1 MTPDLLELDAAR
13 RYGGDVLRALEVD
26 AAHIRATP
34 ERVRSVTAPS
44 LADNLGDPAFRRLVV
59 AAWVADL
66 AAYGTPDDQVDLVRL
81 LYVMDTFPAG
91 FRVWFWG
98 DLPVGYTGWYPIAP
112 HTVDLLVAHPEQV
125 EHRGQ
130 VVPVRAHT
138 GPIYVFNY
146 SIAAPLRRTRASRL
160 LMRTLADEL
169 RAARP
174 TQLAAITVSPEGTRC
189 AERFGMRPVST
200 ITVGASVEQVCV
212 GAPTL

>member
-1 MTPDLLELDAAR
+1 MTPDLFDLAVVR
-13 RYGGDVLRALEVD
+13 RYSDDVLRTLHAD
-26 AAHIRATP
+26 AALIHATH

-44 LADNLGDPAFRRLVV
+44 LVDNLGDPAFRRLVV

-66 AAYGTPDDQVDLVRL
+66 AAYGTPDDQVDLARL

-130 VVPVRAHT
+130 IVPVRART
-138 GPIYVFNY
+138 GTIYVFNY
-146 SIAAPLRRTRASRL
+146 SIAAPLRGTSASRL

-174 TQLAAITVSPEGTRC
+174 TQLVAITVSPEGTRC
-189 AERFGMRPVST
+189 AERFGMRPVAA
-200 ITVGASVEQVCV
+200 ITVGASVERVCV
-212 GAPTL
+212 GTPAL